1 MSPADRRKRTNAPSS
16 TQFYRSFRK
25 IFGIF
30 VCFWIELLLL
40 MKEHVLFFK
49 NSRDLLEKMML
60 EIQQV
65 VHHALR
71 HSTGLLEVYN
81 CRVTVILRIGKDRL
95 Q

>member
-1 MSPADRRKRTNAPSS
+1 MSPADRRKHTNAPSS
-16 TQFYRSFRK
+16 TRFYRSFRK

-30 VCFWIELLLL
+30 GFWIELLLL

-49 NSRDLLEKMML
+49 NSQDLLEKTML

-65 VHHALR
+65 VCHALR
-71 HSTGLLEVYN
+71 HSTSLSEVYN
-81 CRVTVILRIGKDRL
+81 CSVTVILRIRKDRL